1 MDLGVFFALSMFV
14 IFMIMILIGYN
25 VAFSF
30 GVTGLVF
37 SVLGDLTDTFEPGR
51 LNLLPSN
58 WFSAVSDQTLLAVPF
73 FVLMGAI
80 LEKSGLAERLL
91 TTVGMLMGPLR
102 GGVAAAVI
110 IVGTLLAAATGVVAA
125 TVIVMGILSLPTMV
139 RLGYDHKLATGA
151 IVASGTLAQLVPP
164 SLVLILLAQQMNIS
178 ILGLFRGALL
188 PGLLCAGLYVAYAL
202 FVAFIRPEAAPALP
216 PEERSMRGSALLK
229 ETMSAVVP
237 PLLLIFAVLGSIFAG
252 IATPSESG
260 AVGALGAMLLALFNR
275 SLGRDMLWASAKS
288 TANITILVMTLLFA
302 SSFFSVVFEGLG
314 GQEQATAWLSGIGGG
329 KTGFVIVAMIAVFIL
344 GINLEFLEITFIV
357 VPIFVPAMLALNF
370 TEEEFIWFTVLMA
383 INLNM
388 AFISPPVGFSLFYL
402 QSVAPPE
409 VKTADIHKGAIPFMF
424 LQGFALLL
432 VAFIPGIA
440 TWLV

>member
-1 MDLGVFFALSMFV
+1 MCIRDR
-14 IFMIMILIGYN
+14 
-25 VAFSF
+25 
-30 GVTGLVF
+30 
-37 SVLGDLTDTFEPGR
+37 E
-51 LNLLPSN
+51 
-58 WFSAVSDQTLLAVPF
+58 
-73 FVLMGAI
+73 
-80 LEKSGLAERLL
+80 
-91 TTVGMLMGPLR
+91 
-102 GGVAAAVI
+102 
-110 IVGTLLAAATGVVAA
+110 
-125 TVIVMGILSLPTMV
+125 
-139 RLGYDHKLATGA
+139 
-151 IVASGTLAQLVPP
+151 
-164 SLVLILLAQQMNIS
+164 
-178 ILGLFRGALL
+178 
-188 PGLLCAGLYVAYAL
+188 AL
-202 FVAFIRPEAAPALP
+202 F
-216 PEERSMRGSALLK
+216 
-229 ETMSAVVP
+229 AVVP
-237 PLLLIFAVLGSIFAG
+237 PLLLIGSVLGSIFGG

-260 AVGALGAMLLALFNR
+260 AVGALGAMVLALSTR
-275 SLGRDMLWASAKS
+275 SLNRDTLWSSARS

-370 TEEEFIWFTVLMA
+370 TEAEFIWFTVLMA

>member
-1 MDLGVFFALSMFV
+1 MRQALV
-14 IFMIMILIGYN
+14 
-25 VAFSF
+25 
-30 GVTGLVF
+30 
-37 SVLGDLTDTFEPGR
+37 
-51 LNLLPSN
+51 
-58 WFSAVSDQTLLAVPF
+58 
-73 FVLMGAI
+73 
-80 LEKSGLAERLL
+80 
-91 TTVGMLMGPLR
+91 
-102 GGVAAAVI
+102 
-110 IVGTLLAAATGVVAA
+110 
-125 TVIVMGILSLPTMV
+125 
-139 RLGYDHKLATGA
+139 
-151 IVASGTLAQLVPP
+151 
-164 SLVLILLAQQMNIS
+164 
-178 ILGLFRGALL
+178 
-188 PGLLCAGLYVAYAL
+188 
-202 FVAFIRPEAAPALP
+202 
-216 PEERSMRGSALLK
+216 
-229 ETMSAVVP
+229 AVVP
-237 PLLLIFAVLGSIFAG
+237 PLLLIGAVLGSIFGG

-260 AVGALGAMLLALFNR
+260 AVGALGAMVLALSNR
-275 SLGRDMLWASAKS
+275 SLTREALWASAKS

-370 TEEEFIWFTVLMA
+370 TEAEFIWFTVLMA